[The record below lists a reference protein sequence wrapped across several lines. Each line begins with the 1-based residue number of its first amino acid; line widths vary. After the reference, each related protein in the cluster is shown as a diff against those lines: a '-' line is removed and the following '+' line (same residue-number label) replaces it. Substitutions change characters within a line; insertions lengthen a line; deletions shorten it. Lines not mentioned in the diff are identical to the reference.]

1 MDKSYIPKNWDCQI
15 KLCSLLMLMM
25 EMDLRFARSDST
37 CRRLLYSS
45 GSFDCSSS
53 NYHVIPFNCSQDF
66 YLMFRLITYP
76 SLDSFHFS
84 WAQFHNQGF
93 TSLFILIISD
103 QISNDLLCCSD
114 KYNWCLCTCLDTLY
128 ILLLTC
134 MIILFEVSIILPEFL
149 WIKLKPD

>member
-93 TSLFILIISD
+93 TLIIYPYNFWPNFKWFAVLFW
-103 QISNDLLCCSD
+103 QIQLMSMYMLRYTVYSAFNMHDHFVWS
-114 KYNWCLCTCLDTLY
+114 KYNSAWIPLDKT
-128 ILLLTC
+128 
-134 MIILFEVSIILPEFL
+134 
-149 WIKLKPD
+149 